1 MVIMPQTSSGKGFE
15 TDEKPYLRG
24 RPLLLITWSKAV
36 NSADAAIMGNGPA
49 PVLAPQTKGAQC
61 VMGMDE

>member
-1 MVIMPQTSSGKGFE
+1 MVIMLQTSSGKGFE

-24 RPLLLITWSKAV
+24 RLLLLITWSKAV

-49 PVLAPQTKGAQC
+49 PTLAPQSKGAR
-61 VMGMDE
+61 VWDG